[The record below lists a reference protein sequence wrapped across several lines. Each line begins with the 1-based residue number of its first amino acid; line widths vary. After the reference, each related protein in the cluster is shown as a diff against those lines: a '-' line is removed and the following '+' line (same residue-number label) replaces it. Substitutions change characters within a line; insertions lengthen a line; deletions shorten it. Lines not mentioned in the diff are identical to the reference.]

1 LQAHLAVQPMRLF
14 VVDLP
19 SFSPQQDMH
28 RPTPVANTGRGQ
40 FPDLHLEAGL
50 IEAT

>member
-1 LQAHLAVQPMRLF
+1 MRPF

-19 SFSPQQDMH
+19 SFSPQQDMD
-28 RPTPVANTGRGQ
+28 PPIPVANTGRGQ
-40 FPDLHLEAGL
+40 LPDLHLEAGL